1 MKFNFFEQ
9 PPKLKKFEDF
19 RDKDLSHQDFTNTDI
34 NVLKTIDFDNKTKW
48 PSQEKLPTNFNPASI
63 LENSKNP
70 GLGLKE
76 LHIQGITG
84 KGINV
89 AIVDQKLDTKHS
101 EYFENLLSYEEIR
114 NVCDEISMHGPAV
127 SSLLVGKNCGVA
139 PESNLYYKATPSG
152 KNCNWNNQAE
162 ALNKIIED
170 NKNFIEENK
179 IRIISCSLG
188 YPNPDFKGDLSLYKK
203 SIEEA
208 KKNGIIFIDSNTLFE
223 SGFVGGGSFT
233 DKDNI
238 DTYEEW
244 LFTQESKKD
253 KKFFEGK
260 IIIPCDYRTIASSWN
275 KKEIDE
281 QSGYEF
287 HGQGGVSWSIP
298 YLAGV
303 YALMLQI
310 KKDLTVEEMNKI
322 LKETA
327 RINKNGLKIIDPQ
340 KAIESI
346 KK

>member
-9 PPKLKKFEDF
+9 PPKFNKFEDF
-19 RDKDLSHQDFTNTDI
+19 RDKDLSGRDFSNVDI
-34 NVLKTIDFDNKTKW
+34 DILKTIDFDNKTKW
-48 PSQEKLPTNFNPASI
+48 PSKEKIATNFNPEAI

-70 GLGLKE
+70 GLGLRE
-76 LHIQGITG
+76 LHNRGITG

-89 AIVDQKLDTKHS
+89 AIIDQKLDTNHI
-101 EYFENLLSYEEIR
+101 EYSCNLLNYEEIGSA
-114 NVCDEISMHGPAV
+114 DAEISMHGPGV

-139 PESNLYYKATPSG
+139 PESNFYYKATPSG

-162 ALNKIIED
+162 ALTKIIED
-170 NKNFIEENK
+170 NKKLENK

-208 KKNGIIFIDSNTLFE
+208 RKSGLIFVDSNTLFE

-233 DKDNI
+233 NKD
-238 DTYEEW
+238 DFDSYEEW

-260 IIIPCDYRTIASSWN
+260 IIAPCDYRTIASSWN
-275 KKEIDE
+275 KKDE
-281 QSGYEF
+281 NEQNGYEF

-298 YLAGV
+298 YLAGIFS
-303 YALMLQI
+303 LMLQI
-310 KKDLTVEEMNKI
+310 NNNLSMEEMVKI
-322 LKETA
+322 LKDTVE
-327 RINKNGLKIIDPQ
+327 INKNGLKIINPQ
-340 KAIESI
+340 RAIESI
-346 KK
+346 NN